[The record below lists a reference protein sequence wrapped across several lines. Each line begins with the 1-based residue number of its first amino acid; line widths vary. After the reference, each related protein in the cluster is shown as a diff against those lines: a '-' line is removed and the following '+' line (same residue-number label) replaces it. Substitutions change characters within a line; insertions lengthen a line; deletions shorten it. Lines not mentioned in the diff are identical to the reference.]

1 VHISELLMHR
11 AHQTPSQRVR
21 ILAMRPLFPKWHHPG
36 MTEADCD
43 KPVQLERRQ
52 GVLALSLNRPKCL
65 NAINNEMCRQI
76 VAALEE
82 AALDQG
88 VKSILIRGNGRAFCA
103 GRDISEPPTD
113 QDLNLV
119 QAVAT
124 ALVRIPKPVVAAV
137 HGWTVGAG
145 LEWMLDADI
154 VVAAASTRFKLPE
167 ASLGVFVTGAIS
179 AILPAAV
186 GLSRAKAIMLLGEPF
201 NAQQAAEWGLV
212 WKVTD
217 DANLDAVAW
226 EMASAL
232 ATLEPAVAAEFKSV
246 LNKLGLSAFD
256 QAVAEE
262 SRAQRALSVAR
273 VT

>member
-1 VHISELLMHR
+1 M
-11 AHQTPSQRVR
+11 QPSRE
-21 ILAMRPLFPKWHHPG
+21 WHDRE
-36 MTEADCD
+36 MTAADANTT
-43 KPVQLERRQ
+43 VQLERRQ
-52 GVLALSLNRPKCL
+52 GVLTLCLNRPKCL
-65 NAINNEMCRQI
+65 NAINNEMCRELI
-76 VAALEE
+76 AALEE
-82 AALDQG
+82 AACDES
-88 VKSILIRGNGRAFCA
+88 VRSILIRGNGRAFCA

-113 QDLNLV
+113 EDLVLV

-124 ALVRIPKPVVAAV
+124 AWVRIPKPVVAAV

-201 NAQQAAEWGLV
+201 DAQKAAEWGLV

-232 ATLEPAVAAEFKSV
+232 AKLEPAVAAEFKSV

-256 QAVAEE
+256 QAIAEE
-262 SRAQRALSVAR
+262 SRAQRALPAAR